1 MGKRNPHPKPRSLS
15 KTYIRA
21 WREFRD
27 KTQAQCGEFVGI
39 SESQFNRIE
48 NGKSPYNQAFLE
60 LTAEYLETDVASLLM
75 RDPSQPDAMWSL
87 WDRASIGE
95 RKDIERLVRVI
106 VEEKKT
112 G

>member
-1 MGKRNPHPKPRSLS
+1 MGKRNPHPKPRTLA

-21 WREFRD
+21 WREFRG
-27 KTQAQCGEFVGI
+27 KTQDQCGQAVGI

-48 NGKSPYNQAFLE
+48 NGKSPYNQVFLE
-60 LTAEYLETDVASLLM
+60 LAAEYLETDVASLLM
-75 RDPSQPDAMWSL
+75 RDPTQPAALWSL
-87 WDRASIGE
+87 WDHASVGE

-106 VEEKKT
+106 VQEKKT